1 MSRSNETKNI
11 KWHEIC
17 KWECRLDAIVCM
29 TNNVGIKVNADA
41 NVKYWLIKKC
51 VIRDIFGIL
60 VIVNAN
66 AINYVILVSI

>member
-1 MSRSNETKNI
+1 MSRTNETKNI

-29 TNNVGIKVNADA
+29 TNNVAIKVNADA